1 MSRSPEFT
9 ATQVS
14 LTYLICL
21 AYEVSDYQ
29 VVNRPEWMDT
39 EYFDVTAHVKGNVG
53 LSYQQLQR
61 PLQELL
67 KERFHLTF
75 RHGTKTMDGYEL
87 VVGAGGPKLRRSAE
101 TTEHGIG
108 LPGMIR
114 VTGAP
119 MDTVVRG
126 LARQLMVPVKD
137 KTGLKGLYD
146 AILRFDPKNK
156 GTARQPSIFAAV
168 EEQLGLKLVPAK
180 VSVETM
186 MIVHA
191 GRIPVEN

>member
-1 MSRSPEFT
+1 MRMRCRSWLVMAGLMVAGAGAWAQAATDAGPERFEAATIKPDATPGQHFSLSMSRSPEFT
-9 ATQVS
+9 ATQ
-14 LTYLICL
+14 
-21 AYEVSDYQ
+21 
-29 VVNRPEWMDT
+29 
-39 EYFDVTAHVKGNVG
+39 
-53 LSYQQLQR
+53 
-61 PLQELL
+61 
-67 KERFHLTF
+67 
-75 RHGTKTMDGYEL
+75 
-87 VVGAGGPKLRRSAE
+87 VGAGGPKLRRSAE